1 MKELQKKHVF
11 RSKIYS
17 LPVLFAL
24 FVVAVLSFRGAY
36 SMIEKERGSLA
47 QAKELS
53 AEYEKLKVREA
64 ELSLE
69 FERLKTMPGIEE
81 EIKSKFNVAKVGE
94 MVAVIVD
101 DEDNEPTTTPEK
113 LPWWKRI
120 WGGIIGE

>member
-1 MKELQKKHVF
+1 M
-11 RSKIYS
+11 YS
-17 LPVLFAL
+17 LPVLFVL
-24 FVVAVLSFRGAY
+24 LVLAVLSFRGAY
-36 SMIEKERGSLA
+36 VMMAKEKESLA
-47 QAKELS
+47 KTKELS
-53 AEYEKLKVREA
+53 AKYERLKVREG

-101 DEDNEPTTTPEK
+101 EENKVPTTTSEK
-113 LPWWKRI
+113 VSWWKRF